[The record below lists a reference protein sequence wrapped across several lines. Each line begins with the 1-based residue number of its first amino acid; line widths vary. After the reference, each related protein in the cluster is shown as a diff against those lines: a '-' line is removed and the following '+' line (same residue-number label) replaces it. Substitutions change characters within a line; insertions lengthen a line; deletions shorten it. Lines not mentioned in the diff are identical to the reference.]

1 MTNMSVMSSART
13 RTDYD
18 WSISNQ
24 RLMKNNEIGDDRRSI
39 FCCHNKISELCRNIM
54 SYNVLVSQYII
65 FQKSFTTI
73 GHKSVVEDGTL
84 LTRESIS
91 KTCAFHNVSFVRE

>member
-1 MTNMSVMSSART
+1 MSSART

-18 WSISNQ
+18 WLIRNQ
-24 RLMKNNEIGDDRRSI
+24 HLMKNNEIDDNLTSI
-39 FCCHNKISELCRNIM
+39 FCCHDKISELCRNIM

-65 FQKSFTTI
+65 FQISFTTI

-91 KTCAFHNVSFVRE
+91 KTCAFHDVSFVRE